1 MTRKVPIVRDIL
13 EANERLAE
21 ENRRTFRDAGLF
33 VINLMSGPGAGK
45 TSLLERTIDALQHE
59 IGIGVIEG
67 DIQSSYDAERIIK
80 KGVQVVQLN
89 TGGACHLD
97 GNMVKSSLDAL
108 DLDKL
113 DLLVVE
119 NVGNLVCP
127 AEFNVGEDM
136 KAMILSVPEGDDKPL
151 KYPLMFQESRVLLI
165 NKIDLLPYV
174 DCNVGTIRERALQLN
189 ANLEIFEISCRTGEG
204 LDAWVY
210 WLKQQVSDRKTE
222 GDGAEN

>member
-1 MTRKVPIVRDIL
+1 MTIKVPVVRDIL
-13 EANERLAE
+13 EANERLAAD
-21 ENRRTFRDAGLF
+21 NRRIFRQAGLF

-45 TSLLERTIDALQHE
+45 TSLLERTIEALRDE

-67 DIQSSYDAERIIK
+67 DIQSSYDAERISQ

-97 GNMVKSSLDAL
+97 GNMIKSSLDAL
-108 DLDKL
+108 DLDTL

-136 KAMILSVPEGDDKPL
+136 KVMILSVPEGDDKPL
-151 KYPLMFQESRVLLI
+151 KYPLMFKESRVLLI

-174 DCNVGTIRERALQLN
+174 QCDVGKMRERALQLN

-204 LDAWVY
+204 LDGWAD
-210 WLKQQVSDRKTE
+210 WLRQQVSARKAGGDDTE
-222 GDGAEN
+222 T

>member
-1 MTRKVPIVRDIL
+1 MTLKVPIVRDIL
-13 EANERLAE
+13 EANERLAAD
-21 ENRRTFRDAGLF
+21 NRRIFRQAGLL

-45 TSLLERTIDALQHE
+45 TSLLERTIEALQDE
-59 IGIGVIEG
+59 VRIGVIEG
-67 DIQSSYDAERIIK
+67 DIQSSYDAERISQ

-97 GNMVKSSLDAL
+97 SNMIKSSLEAL
-108 DLDKL
+108 DLDAL

-151 KYPLMFQESRVLLI
+151 KYPLMFQESRALLI

-174 DCNVGTIRERALQLN
+174 NCDVGKIRERALQLN

-204 LDAWVY
+204 LDGWAD
-210 WLKQQVSDRKTE
+210 WLRQQVSARKAG
-222 GDGAEN
+222 GDDSET